1 MRRSASL
8 TLISRFKILLS
19 ASWLRAVLGSCFC
32 IFSYLGNVLNVD
44 MFFGVNFLF
53 GSVFVWLAMFTL
65 GASWAI
71 AVAFIGALHTV
82 ELWGHGYALFL
93 FTMEAVLVCSLSRMG
108 STSRASILVLLYWVV
123 FGVPMALLL
132 YTQALDLPWS
142 TSLLIASKQTLNGLL
157 NVMIATLAFT
167 SILFFYPAL
176 RIPKRWKDTNSY
188 SGLLQA
194 IFGLAFLFPILLS
207 EFYELQKRS
216 FQRYVS
222 DELAQAEINVR
233 RSSQNTATFL
243 KLETVFWGTSLSETN
258 VADDIKKIEQ
268 LVEADTSAAPSH
280 VYTVMND
287 GSLRLIYGQA
297 TSLQELTLP
306 VQVLRD
312 TQEKQMSFLLGC
324 HEGQFMSLFA
334 PGRGG
339 NLLAFIW
346 QAETAKSISYSQ
358 HATASEI
365 KCVSGSFEELNGNS
379 SDISVVVLRDTDP
392 SIPALRSWLGASVQ
406 AQTKFGSLSH
416 ALLQVS
422 HPLKKNIL
430 QVQQDTFTAV
440 QRLCFL
446 AMLIILGG
454 QILDVLFRKWVAKFA
469 RISEGYLKNRKPPA
483 SSINPNF
490 REDRAI
496 SVWLDRFAKAVE
508 HEEQSKEQ
516 AQQKFSL
523 LLAKVLTPVFA
534 TDSAGKIKVWN
545 PALQGLTGYSED
557 EVLGKAI
564 SDFIKQSPDSF
575 VANCTQ
581 QAAEL
586 LFDLTTKTGKTVPL
600 VISKL
605 GIEKGEIGHV
615 LTSTEKVD
623 PAGSTSYFIAQNLGG
638 LKEAQA
644 KLLHASRL
652 AALGEMASSFAHE
665 LNQPLNVIAL
675 AAGGVAE
682 RVKFGEVPKEYLIAK
697 AERIEAQALRAGRVI
712 QGIRNFVLEI
722 GDEDIVEFD
731 PVVRTKSA
739 IDLIR
744 EQLRLENVIVYI
756 NAPSS
761 EIKIKGRPIL
771 FEQAM
776 VNLLVNAKQALE
788 RQALSERKVSVT
800 FSVHEGELTILVQD
814 TGPGIVKQ
822 NLEQVFEPFFSTKK
836 DKGGSGVGLYMTR
849 SVIEELHG
857 TIRAKSVASGACFEI
872 KFPTASGT
880 LVV

>member
-1 MRRSASL
+1 MRRSAAL

-32 IFSYLGNVLNVD
+32 ICSYLGNVLNVD

-71 AVAFIGALHTV
+71 PVAFIGAFYTV

-93 FTMEAVLVCSLSRMG
+93 FTMEAVLVCSLGKMG

-142 TSLLIASKQTLNGLL
+142 TSLLIASKQALNGLL
-157 NVMIATLAFT
+157 NVMIATFAFT
-167 SILFFYPAL
+167 SILFVFPAF
-176 RIPKRWKDTNSY
+176 RIPKKWREANSY

-194 IFGLAFLFPILLS
+194 VFGLAFLLPILLS
-207 EFYELQKRS
+207 EFYELKRN
-216 FQRYVS
+216 FQRNVS

-233 RSSQNTATFL
+233 RSSLNTATFL
-243 KLETVFWGTSLSETN
+243 KLETVFWGTSLSEIN
-258 VADDIKKIEQ
+258 VSDDLKQIEQ
-268 LVEADTSAAPSH
+268 LVEADTSASPSQIYS
-280 VYTVMND
+280 VKND
-287 GSLRLIYGQA
+287 GSLQLVYGQA
-297 TSLQELTLP
+297 ANLQKLALP
-306 VQVLRD
+306 VQILWD

-324 HEGQFMSLFA
+324 HEGNFMSLFA
-334 PGRGG
+334 PASGTD
-339 NLLAFIW
+339 LLAFIW
-346 QAETAKSISYSQ
+346 RAETAKSISYSQ
-358 HATASEI
+358 HTARSDF
-365 KCVSGSFEELNGNS
+365 KCVSGSPEEPNGS
-379 SDISVVVLRDTDP
+379 SDETSVAVLRGTDP
-392 SIPALRSWLGASVQ
+392 TVSTLRSWLEAAVQ
-406 AQTKFGSLSH
+406 AQTSFASLSP
-416 ALLQVS
+416 AFLQVR
-422 HPLKKNIL
+422 HTLKPSIL
-430 QVQQDTFTAV
+430 QVQQDTSAAV

-469 RISEGYLKNRKPPA
+469 SISEAYLKNRKPAA

-523 LLAKVLTPVFA
+523 LLAQVLTPVFA

-545 PALQGLTGYSED
+545 PALQELSGYLED
-557 EVLGKAI
+557 EVLGKPI
-564 SDFIKQSPDSF
+564 SHFLKRSPDSI
-575 VANCTQ
+575 VANDAQ
-581 QAAEL
+581 QAKEL
-586 LFDLTTKTGKTVPL
+586 LFDVTTKSGKIVHL
-600 VISKL
+600 VIGKL
-605 GIEKGEIGHV
+605 GTEKSEIEHV
-615 LTSTEKVD
+615 LTSEEKVD
-623 PAGSTSYFIAQNLGG
+623 PASSTSYFIAQNVGSF
-638 LKEAQA
+638 KEAQA

-682 RVKFGEVPKEYLIAK
+682 RAKYDEVPKEYLIAK

-731 PVVRTKSA
+731 PVAKTKSA
-739 IDLIR
+739 NDLIR
-744 EQLRLENVIVYI
+744 EQLRLANVTVHI
-756 NAPSS
+756 NAPSG

-776 VNLLVNAKQALE
+776 VNLLVNAKQAME
-788 RQALSERKVSVT
+788 RQALSERKVSIT
-800 FSVHEGELTILVQD
+800 FSVHDTELTILVKD
-814 TGPGIVKQ
+814 TGPGISQ
-822 NLEQVFEPFFSTKK
+822 ENLERIFEPFFSTKK
-836 DKGGSGVGLYMTR
+836 DNGGSGIGLYMTK
-849 SVIEELHG
+849 SVIKELDG
-857 TIRAKSVASGACFEI
+857 SIRAVREVHGACFEI
-872 KFPTASGT
+872 KFPTAPDASEG
-880 LVV
+880 

>member
-1 MRRSASL
+1 
-8 TLISRFKILLS
+8 
-19 ASWLRAVLGSCFC
+19 
-32 IFSYLGNVLNVD
+32 

-65 GASWAI
+65 GASWAL
-71 AVAFIGALHTV
+71 AAAFIGAFHTV
-82 ELWGHGYALFL
+82 ELWGHGYAHFL
-93 FTMEAVLVCSLSRMG
+93 FTMEAAFVCFLGRNG
-108 STSRASILVLLYWVV
+108 STSRASILVLIYWMA
-123 FGVPMALLL
+123 FGAPMALLL

-142 TSLLIASKQTLNGLL
+142 TALLVASKQALNGFL
-157 NVMIATLAFT
+157 NMMIAA
-167 SILFFYPAL
+167 LFFTLVLFFHPEL
-176 RIPKRWKDTNSY
+176 RIPKRWKDANSY

-194 IFGLAFLFPILLS
+194 IFGLAFLLPILLS
-207 EFYELQKRS
+207 EFYELKRN
-216 FQRYVS
+216 FQRFVS
-222 DELAQAEINVR
+222 HELAQAEINSR

-243 KLETVFWGTSLSETN
+243 KLETVFWGTSLSEIN
-258 VADDIKKIEQ
+258 VAEDYKKIEQ
-268 LVEADTSAAPSH
+268 LVEADISAAPSQI
-280 VYTVMND
+280 YTVMND
-287 GSLRLIYGQA
+287 GSLRLVYGQA
-297 TSLQELTLP
+297 TSLQKLTLP
-306 VQVLRD
+306 LQVLRAP
-312 TQEKQMSFLLGC
+312 QEKQMSFLLGC

-334 PGRGG
+334 PGRGTD
-339 NLLAFIW
+339 LLAFIW
-346 QAETAKSISYSQ
+346 QAETTKSISYSQ
-358 HATASEI
+358 HAAESEI
-365 KCVSGSFEELNGNS
+365 KCVSGSFEELNENS
-379 SDISVVVLRDTDP
+379 SDSSVVVLRDTDP
-392 SIPALRSWLGASVQ
+392 STPALQSWLGASVQ
-406 AQTKFGSLSH
+406 AQTRFASLFP

-422 HPLKKNIL
+422 HSLKTNIL
-430 QVQQDTFTAV
+430 RTQQDTNSAV
-440 QRLCFL
+440 QRLCVL

-454 QILDVLFRKWVAKFA
+454 QILDVLFRKSVGKFA
-469 RISEGYLKNRKPPA
+469 RISEAYLKHRKLA
-483 SSINPNF
+483 INSLNPNF

-496 SVWLDRFAKAVE
+496 SAWLDRFVEAVE
-508 HEEQSKEQ
+508 QEEQSKQQ

-523 LLAKVLTPVFA
+523 LLAQVLTPVFA
-534 TDSAGKIKVWN
+534 TNSAGKIKVWN

-575 VANCTQ
+575 VANDAQ

-586 LFDLTTKTGKTVPL
+586 LFDLTTKSGKTVPL

-605 GIEKGEIGHV
+605 GIEKGETGHV

-623 PAGSTSYFIAQNLGG
+623 PAGSTSYFIAQNVGS

-682 RVKFGEVPKEYLIAK
+682 RGKYGEVPKEYLIAK

-722 GDEDIVEFD
+722 GDDDIVEFD

-744 EQLRLENVIVYI
+744 EQLRLENVTVHI
-756 NAPSS
+756 NTPSS

-776 VNLLVNAKQALE
+776 VNLLVNAKQAME
-788 RQALSERKVSVT
+788 RQALSERKVSIT
-800 FSVHEGELTILVQD
+800 FSVHDTVLTILVKD
-814 TGPGIVKQ
+814 TGPGIAQ
-822 NLEQVFEPFFSTKK
+822 ENFERIFEPFFSSKK
-836 DKGGSGVGLYMTR
+836 DNGGSGIGLYMTK
-849 SVIEELHG
+849 SVIKELDG
-857 TIRAKSVASGACFEI
+857 TIRAVKEIHGACFEI
-872 KFPTASGT
+872 KFPTAPAASES
-880 LVV
+880 

>member
-1 MRRSASL
+1 MMPSVASPP
-8 TLISRFKILLS
+8 LIRLKSLLS
-19 ASWLRAVLGSCFC
+19 TFWLRNILGVCFC
-32 IFSYLGNVLNVD
+32 ICSYLGNVLNVD

-157 NVMIATLAFT
+157 NVMIATFAFT
-167 SILFFYPAL
+167 SILFVFPAF
-176 RIPKRWKDTNSY
+176 RIPKKWKEANSY

-194 IFGLAFLFPILLS
+194 IFGLAFLLPILLS
-207 EFYELQKRS
+207 EFYELKRN
-216 FQRYVS
+216 FQRNVS

-233 RSSQNTATFL
+233 RSSLNTATFL
-243 KLETVFWGTSLSETN
+243 KLETVFWGTSLSEIN
-258 VADDIKKIEQ
+258 VSDDLKQIEQ
-268 LVEADTSAAPSH
+268 LVEADTTASPSQIYS
-280 VYTVMND
+280 VKND
-287 GSLRLIYGQA
+287 GSLQLVYGQA
-297 TSLQELTLP
+297 ANLQKLALP
-306 VQVLRD
+306 VQILWD

-324 HEGQFMSLFA
+324 HEGNFMSLFA
-334 PGRGG
+334 PASGTD
-339 NLLAFIW
+339 LLAFIW
-346 QAETAKSISYSQ
+346 RAETAKSISYSQ
-358 HATASEI
+358 HTARSDF
-365 KCVSGSFEELNGNS
+365 KCVSGSPEEPNGS
-379 SDISVVVLRDTDP
+379 SDETSVAVLRGTDP
-392 SIPALRSWLGASVQ
+392 TVSTLRSWLEAAVQ
-406 AQTKFGSLSH
+406 AQTSFASLSP
-416 ALLQVS
+416 AFLQVR
-422 HPLKKNIL
+422 HTLKPSIL
-430 QVQQDTFTAV
+430 QVQQDTSNSV

-469 RISEGYLKNRKPPA
+469 SISEAYLKNCKPSA

-496 SVWLDRFAKAVE
+496 SFWLDRFAKAVE
-508 HEEQSKEQ
+508 HEEQSKE
-516 AQQKFSL
+516 
-523 LLAKVLTPVFA
+523 
-534 TDSAGKIKVWN
+534 
-545 PALQGLTGYSED
+545 
-557 EVLGKAI
+557 
-564 SDFIKQSPDSF
+564 
-575 VANCTQ
+575 
-581 QAAEL
+581 
-586 LFDLTTKTGKTVPL
+586 
-600 VISKL
+600 
-605 GIEKGEIGHV
+605 
-615 LTSTEKVD
+615 
-623 PAGSTSYFIAQNLGG
+623 
-638 LKEAQA
+638 QA

-682 RVKFGEVPKEYLIAK
+682 RAKYDEVPKEYLIAK

-731 PVVRTKSA
+731 PVAKSKSA
-739 IDLIR
+739 NDLIR
-744 EQLRLENVIVYI
+744 EQLRLANVTVHI
-756 NAPSS
+756 NAPSG

-776 VNLLVNAKQALE
+776 VNLLVNAKQAME
-788 RQALSERKVSVT
+788 RQALSERKVSIT
-800 FSVHEGELTILVQD
+800 FSVHDTELTILVKD
-814 TGPGIVKQ
+814 TGPGISEE
-822 NLEQVFEPFFSTKK
+822 NLERIFEPFFSTKK
-836 DKGGSGVGLYMTR
+836 HNGGSGIGLYMTK
-849 SVIEELHG
+849 SVIKELDG
-857 TIRAKSVASGACFEI
+857 SIRAVREVHGACFEI
-872 KFPTASGT
+872 KFPTVPDASEG
-880 LVV
+880 